1 MAARA
6 IALIARLM
14 DLLRKTA
21 AHTKR
26 PASIIIMIEKTCI
39 DGEDKIR

>member
-26 PASIIIMIEKTCI
+26 PARIIMMIEKTCVLMEEI
-39 DGEDKIR
+39 I